1 MGGTKRAPGGG
12 RKAKPIERKQA
23 AGNPGK
29 RALNKAAPSYGKL
42 VNVDAPAWLGDDAR
56 GMWETVVPLLCSQRV
71 LEPTD
76 LHNVEAFCSAYA
88 RWRDAE
94 REVSEYGVT
103 IVGPMGGRVK
113 NPAVTVINEALRQL
127 AMFGS
132 LLGLDP
138 SSRSRVMGGRPSKTD
153 NPFSRLLGD

>member
-12 RKAKPIERKQA
+12 RKPKPIERKKA

-29 RALNKAAPSYGKL
+29 RGLNKAAPTYGKL
-42 VNVDAPAWLGDDAR
+42 VDVDAPAWLSDDAR
-56 GMWETVVPLLCSQRV
+56 LMWISVVPLLCGQRV

-88 RWRDAE
+88 RWREAE
-94 REVSEYGVT
+94 RHVAEHGITVS
-103 IVGPMGGRVK
+103 GPMGGLVK
-113 NPAVTVINEALRQL
+113 NPAVTVINEALRQM
-127 AMFGS
+127 ATFGS

-138 SSRSRVMGGRPSKTD
+138 SSRSRVMGGRPTRED
-153 NPFSRLLGD
+153 NPFSQLLND

>member
-1 MGGTKRAPGGG
+1 MKGAKRAPGGG
-12 RKAKPIERKQA
+12 RKRKPTERKIA

-29 RALNKAAPSYGKL
+29 RALNKAAPEFGKL
-42 VNVDAPAWLGDDAR
+42 AMVDRPVWLSEDA
-56 GMWETVVPLLCSQRV
+56 GAMWDTVVPLLCSQRV

-76 LHNVEAFCSAYA
+76 LHNVEAFCSAYG
-88 RWRDAE
+88 RWREGE
-94 REVSEYGVT
+94 RHVVEHGITVES
-103 IVGPMGGRVK
+103 PMGGLVK

-138 SSRSRVMGGRPSKTD
+138 SSRSRLMGGNRSQTD
-153 NPFSRLLGD
+153 NPFAQLLGP